1 MHSHSPTPPTRWGS
15 LSLRLTAVFVA
26 VLVTAAFA
34 VGYLFDRGR
43 TEAVERREREQ
54 LRLDA
59 ERGADEVDG
68 FVRRL
73 RADVLFLADTPPI
86 HGIRRALEAGGTD
99 RNDPSTLQ
107 QWTERLQQIFLAF
120 GAARPEYF
128 QLRFIGAP
136 SEGRELVRV
145 DRTEK
150 GLIAT
155 PPRRCNPRAT
165 AITIRR
171 RRASLRGP
179 STCRA
184 STSTRSTARSA
195 CPTSQRY
202 ARPPRSTTR
211 PGGSLAWW
219 C

>member
-73 RADVLFLADTPPI
+73 RADVLFSPTRPRSTASVAPSRPD
-86 HGIRRALEAGGTD
+86 GTD

-128 QLRFIGAP
+128 QLRLIGAP

-145 DRTEK
+145 DRTE
-150 GLIAT
+150 
-155 PPRRCNPRAT
+155 RA
-165 AITIRR
+165 
-171 RRASLRGP
+171 
-179 STCRA
+179 
-184 STSTRSTARSA
+184 
-195 CPTSQRY
+195 
-202 ARPPRSTTR
+202 
-211 PGGSLAWW
+211 
-219 C
+219 